1 MEQFERSNLLISK
14 ENTSLLGS
22 KTILLCGLGG
32 VGSYV
37 FEALVRMGIGNFII
51 VDNDTINITNLN
63 RQLIATHST
72 IGMLKVEV
80 AKNRALDIN
89 KNIKITALPL
99 FINNNNI
106 NELFNFQID
115 YIIDAI
121 DNVQAK
127 LLLIEKA
134 SELNIPI
141 ISSMGTGN
149 KLDPTKL
156 KITDIQ
162 KTEYCPLAK
171 VMRYELR
178 KRNIK
183 HLKVLSSTEIPQ
195 KITAKDNE
203 GKNIIGSVSFVP
215 SVGGLL
221 IASEVI
227 NSLINKDLIGK

>member
-1 MEQFERSNLLISK
+1 MEQFYRTSLLISEEK
-14 ENTSLLGS
+14 LHELTT
-22 KTILLCGLGG
+22 KTVLLCGIGG

-37 FEALVRMGIGNFII
+37 LEALVRMGIGNFII
-51 VDNDTINITNLN
+51 VDNDVVSITNLN
-63 RQLIATHST
+63 RQLIALHST
-72 IGMLKVEV
+72 LGQSKVKV
-80 AKNRALDIN
+80 AKERAQDIN
-89 KNIKITALPL
+89 PNVNIKALPL
-99 FINNNNI
+99 FINKDTI
-106 NELFNFQID
+106 SEIFNEKID
-115 YIIDAI
+115 YVVDAI
-121 DNVQAK
+121 DNVTGK
-127 LLLIEKA
+127 LLIIENA
-134 SELNIPI
+134 VSLNVPV

-183 HLKVLSSTEIPQ
+183 HLKVLFSSELISNPPKVKSDESPNKTS
-195 KITAKDNE
+195 
-203 GKNIIGSVSFVP
+203 IGSVSFVP

-227 NSLINKDLIGK
+227 KDLIK

>member
-1 MEQFERSNLLISK
+1 MEQFSRSNLLITE
-14 ENTSLLGS
+14 ENTLKLQS
-22 KTILLCGLGG
+22 KTILLCGVGG

-37 FEALVRMGIGNFII
+37 FESLIRMGVGTIII
-51 VDNDTINITNLN
+51 VDHDVVSLSNIN
-63 RQLIATHST
+63 RQIIATHST
-72 IGMLKVEV
+72 VGRLKVDV
-80 AKNRALDIN
+80 AKERALDIN
-89 KNIKITALPL
+89 PNIKIITHNL
-99 FINNNNI
+99 FISNENIDLIMNNKM
-106 NELFNFQID
+106 D

-121 DNVQAK
+121 DTVSAK

-134 SELNIPI
+134 IERNIPI

-156 KITDIQ
+156 KITDIS

-183 HLKVLSSTEIPQ
+183 HLTVLTSTEVPI
-195 KITAKDNE
+195 KLNTDDSKL
-203 GKNIIGSVSFVP
+203 IGSVSYVP

-221 IASEVI
+221 ISSKVI
-227 NSLINKDLIGK
+227 NDLLQ

>member
-1 MEQFERSNLLISK
+1 MEQFSRSNLLITE
-14 ENTSLLGS
+14 ENTLKLQS
-22 KTILLCGLGG
+22 KTILLCGVGG

-37 FEALVRMGIGNFII
+37 FESLIRMGVGTIII
-51 VDNDTINITNLN
+51 VDHDVVSLSNIN
-63 RQLIATHST
+63 RQIIATHST
-72 IGMLKVEV
+72 VGRLKVDV
-80 AKNRALDIN
+80 AKERALDIN
-89 KNIKITALPL
+89 PNIKIITHNL
-99 FINNNNI
+99 FISNENIDLIMNNKM
-106 NELFNFQID
+106 D

-121 DNVQAK
+121 DTVSAK

-134 SELNIPI
+134 IERNIPI

-156 KITDIQ
+156 KITDIS

-183 HLKVLSSTEIPQ
+183 HLTVLTSTEVPI
-195 KITAKDNE
+195 KLNTDDSKL
-203 GKNIIGSVSFVP
+203 IGSVSYVP

-221 IASEVI
+221 ISSKVI
-227 NSLINKDLIGK
+227 NDLIQ

>member
-1 MEQFERSNLLISK
+1 MEQFYRTSLLISEEK
-14 ENTSLLGS
+14 LHELNT
-22 KTILLCGLGG
+22 KTVLLCGVGG

-37 FEALVRMGIGNFII
+37 LEALVRMGIGNFII
-51 VDNDTINITNLN
+51 VDNDVVSITNLN
-63 RQLIATHST
+63 RQLIALHST
-72 IGMLKVEV
+72 LGQSKVKV
-80 AKNRALDIN
+80 AKERAQDIN
-89 KNIKITALPL
+89 PNVNIKALPL
-99 FINNNNI
+99 FISKDTI
-106 NELFNFQID
+106 FEIFNEKID
-115 YIIDAI
+115 YVVDAI
-121 DNVQAK
+121 DNVTGK
-127 LLLIEKA
+127 LLIIENA
-134 SELNIPI
+134 VSLNIPI

-183 HLKVLSSTEIPQ
+183 HLKVLFSTELISNPP
-195 KITAKDNE
+195 KVKSDENPNKT
-203 GKNIIGSVSFVP
+203 IIGSVSFVP

-227 NSLINKDLIGK
+227 KDLIK

>member
-1 MEQFERSNLLISK
+1 MEQFSRSNLLITE
-14 ENTSLLGS
+14 ENTLKLQS
-22 KTILLCGLGG
+22 KTILLCGVGG

-37 FEALVRMGIGNFII
+37 FESLIRMGVGTIII
-51 VDNDTINITNLN
+51 VDHDVVSLSNIN
-63 RQLIATHST
+63 RQIIATHST
-72 IGMLKVEV
+72 VGRLKVDV
-80 AKNRALDIN
+80 AKERALDIN
-89 KNIKITALPL
+89 PNIKIITHNL
-99 FINNNNI
+99 FISNENIDLIMNNK
-106 NELFNFQID
+106 ID

-121 DNVQAK
+121 DTVSAK

-134 SELNIPI
+134 IERNIPI

-156 KITDIQ
+156 KITDIS

-183 HLKVLSSTEIPQ
+183 HLTVLTSTEVPI
-195 KITAKDNE
+195 KLNTDDSKL
-203 GKNIIGSVSFVP
+203 IGSVSYVP

-221 IASEVI
+221 ISSKVI
-227 NSLINKDLIGK
+227 NDLIQ

>member
-1 MEQFERSNLLISK
+1 MEQFERSNLLISEEK
-14 ENTSLLGS
+14 TILLS
-22 KTILLCGLGG
+22 TKTILLCGLGG

-37 FEALVRMGIGNFII
+37 FEALVRMGIGHFII

-72 IGMLKVEV
+72 IGKLKVDV
-80 AKNRALDIN
+80 AYERAIDIN
-89 KNIKITALPL
+89 KNIDIHKLPI
-99 FINNNNI
+99 FINKDNI
-106 NELFNFQID
+106 NDLFRYKID

-121 DNVQAK
+121 DNVNAK
-127 LLLIEKA
+127 ILLIEKA
-134 SELNIPI
+134 NELNIPI

-156 KITDIQ
+156 KITDIE

-171 VMRYELR
+171 KMRYELR

-183 HLKVLSSTEIPQ
+183 HLKVLSSTEVPQ
-195 KITAKDNE
+195 RISIKDNE
-203 GKNIIGSVSFVP
+203 GNNIIGSVSFVP

-227 NSLINKDLIGK
+227 KELIK